1 MKSTNSERLET
12 HKRKMRAEGFK
23 RLSIWV
29 CPELNALLAAERRR
43 GECAGRVLE
52 RMLLGSAKPR
62 PKFER

>member
-12 HKRKMRAEGFK
+12 HKRKMRVEGFK
-23 RLSIWV
+23 RLSLWV
-29 CPELNALLAAERRR
+29 CPELNALLAAERRP
-43 GECAGRVLE
+43 GECGGRVLE